1 MASRRASALTMA
13 RSSRASAKPARRS
26 QPAAKAPASAKP
38 TKAPAR
44 KAAKPKSS
52 ARPPRGSPSR
62 VLLSVSDKTGVVEFA
77 RRLADMGLDLVS
89 TGGTAKA
96 LRDAGLNV
104 QDVSDLTGFPEVME
118 GRVKTLHPKVAGGI
132 LARRGEP
139 SHEAALREHGIL
151 PIDVVVVNLYPFEG
165 AAARRASLAD
175 LVEQVD
181 IGGPSLVR
189 AAAKNHEHVLVVTDP
204 AQYDMVA
211 KAIEK
216 DEIPAGLRQE
226 LALRAFQHTA
236 RYDAIIARVLSKR
249 FGLTDY
255 PEHLVFA
262 YDRIETLRYGENEHQ
277 RAAFYRKA
285 GPRNVQEPS
294 IVGARQ
300 LHGKKLS
307 FNNILDADVALEA
320 VKEFPERPACV
331 IIKHATPCGIA
342 TADTVHGAYKDALAC
357 DPYSPFGGIVA
368 VNRVLDLATAESLA
382 ELFLEIVVAPGYEP
396 RALARLQQKK
406 NLRILE
412 VPGLDQPYQRS
423 GTHIRS
429 VTGGLLVQDRD
440 LKEHDP
446 TTWTVVTKRKPTK
459 AEWESLRF
467 AARCVKHVRSN
478 AVVFVQGTKTVGI
491 GGGQTARVD
500 SVFIATHKGGDR
512 IRGSVMASEA
522 FFPFRDAIDV
532 AAKHGVAAIVQPGGS
547 IRDDEVVAAANEHR
561 IAMVFSHQRS
571 FRH

>member
-1 MASRRASALTMA
+1 MAPRAASTMPKAQAAGSRRPL
-13 RSSRASAKPARRS
+13 
-26 QPAAKAPASAKP
+26 
-38 TKAPAR
+38 
-44 KAAKPKSS
+44 
-52 ARPPRGSPSR
+52 GPSR
-62 VLLSVSDKTGVVEFA
+62 VLLSVSDKTGLADFA
-77 RRLADMGLDLVS
+77 RRLAAMGLELVS

-96 LRDAGLNV
+96 LRDAGLHV
-104 QDVSDLTGFPEVME
+104 MDVSELTGFPEMME

-132 LARRGEP
+132 LAKRNDAGHTA
-139 SHEAALREHGIL
+139 SMAEHGIA
-151 PIDVVVVNLYPFEG
+151 PIDVVVVNLYPFEATSSQAG
-165 AAARRASLAD
+165 VPLPD
-175 LVEQVD
+175 LIEQVD

-204 AQYDMVA
+204 LQYDMVA

-216 DEIPAGLRQE
+216 DEVTMGLRQE

-255 PEHLVFA
+255 PEHLAFA

-294 IVGARQ
+294 IVGSRQ
-300 LHGKKLS
+300 LHGKQLS
-307 FNNILDADVALEA
+307 YNNILDADVALEA
-320 VKEFPERPACV
+320 VKEFPEHPACV

-342 TADTVHGAYKDALAC
+342 MAKRLHQAFQDALAC

-368 VNRVLDLATAESLA
+368 VNRPLDLATATSLS
-382 ELFLEIVVAPGYEP
+382 ELFLEIVVAPSYEP
-396 RALARLQQKK
+396 AALALLQKK
-406 NLRILE
+406 KNVRLLE
-412 VPGLDQPYQRS
+412 VPGLDKPYQRS
-423 GTHIRS
+423 GTQIRS

-440 LKEHDP
+440 LKAHDP
-446 TTWTVVTKRKPTK
+446 KTWETVTKRKPTK
-459 AEWESLRF
+459 AQMESLAF
-467 AARCVKHVRSN
+467 AARCVKHIRSN

-500 SVFIATHKGGDR
+500 STFIATHKGGER
-512 IRGSVMASEA
+512 IKGSVMASEA
-522 FFPFRDAIDV
+522 FLPFRDTLDV

-547 IRDDEVVAAANEHR
+547 IRDAEVIAAADEHG

>member
-1 MASRRASALTMA
+1 MPKARVPSRSRRASATA
-13 RSSRASAKPARRS
+13 VPAR
-26 QPAAKAPASAKP
+26 A
-38 TKAPAR
+38 
-44 KAAKPKSS
+44 
-52 ARPPRGSPSR
+52 GPSR
-62 VLLSVSDKTGVVEFA
+62 VLLSVADKTGLVDFA
-77 RRLADMGLDLVS
+77 RRLSVLGLDLVS

-96 LRDAGLNV
+96 LRDAGLKV
-104 QDVSDLTGFPEVME
+104 RDVSDLTGFPEMME

-132 LARRGEP
+132 LAKRDDDGHRK
-139 SHEAALREHGIL
+139 SMAEHGIEA
-151 PIDVVVVNLYPFEG
+151 IDVVVVNLYPFE
-165 AAARRASLAD
+165 ATASRKDASLAE
-175 LVEQVD
+175 LIEQVD

-216 DEIPAGLRQE
+216 EELPLGLRQE

-236 RYDAIIARVLSKR
+236 RYDAIIARALSKR

-255 PEHLVFA
+255 PEHLAFA

-294 IVGARQ
+294 IVGSRQ
-300 LHGKKLS
+300 LHGKQLS

-331 IIKHATPCGIA
+331 IVKHATPCGIA
-342 TADTVHGAYKDALAC
+342 AADSVHKAYKDALAC

-368 VNRVLDLATAESLA
+368 VNRPLDLATAESLA
-382 ELFLEIVVAPGYEP
+382 ELFLEIVIAPSYEP
-396 RALARLQQKK
+396 KALARLQQKK

-412 VPGLDQPYQRS
+412 VPGLDKPYQRS

-440 LKEHDP
+440 LKAHDP
-446 TTWTVVTKRKPTK
+446 ATWETVTKRKPTK
-459 AEWESLRF
+459 AEMESLHF

-478 AVVFVQGTKTVGI
+478 AVVFVQGTRTVGI

-512 IRGSVMASEA
+512 IKGSVMASEA

-532 AAKHGVAAIVQPGGS
+532 AAKHGVKAVVQPGGS
-547 IRDDEVVAAANEHR
+547 IRDAEVVAAADEHK

>member
-1 MASRRASALTMA
+1 MPKARKPSRSTRAAATA
-13 RSSRASAKPARRS
+13 VPAR
-26 QPAAKAPASAKP
+26 P
-38 TKAPAR
+38 
-44 KAAKPKSS
+44 
-52 ARPPRGSPSR
+52 GPSR
-62 VLLSVSDKTGVVEFA
+62 VLLSVADKSGLVDLA
-77 RRLADMGLDLVS
+77 RRLSVLGLELVS

-96 LRDAGLNV
+96 LRDSGLKV
-104 QDVSDLTGFPEVME
+104 RDVSDLTGFPEMME

-132 LARRGEP
+132 LAKRDDGGHRA
-139 SHEAALREHGIL
+139 SMREHGIEA
-151 PIDVVVVNLYPFEG
+151 IDVVVVNLYPFE
-165 AAARRASLAD
+165 ATASRKDASLPE
-175 LVEQVD
+175 LIEQVD

-216 DEIPAGLRQE
+216 EEIPLGLRQE

-255 PEHLVFA
+255 PEHLAFA

-294 IVGARQ
+294 IVGSRQ
-300 LHGKKLS
+300 LHGKQLS

-320 VKEFPERPACV
+320 VKEFPETPACV
-331 IIKHATPCGIA
+331 IVKHATPCGIA
-342 TADTVHGAYKDALAC
+342 AAASVHKAYQDALAC

-368 VNRVLDLATAESLA
+368 VNRPLDLATAESLA
-382 ELFLEIVVAPGYEP
+382 ELFLEIVVAPSYEP
-396 RALARLQQKK
+396 KALARLQQKK

-412 VPGLDQPYQRS
+412 VPGLDEAYQRS
-423 GTHIRS
+423 GTQIRS

-440 LKEHDP
+440 LKAHDP
-446 TTWTVVTKRKPTK
+446 ATWETVTKRKPTK
-459 AEWESLRF
+459 AELESLRF

-478 AVVFVQGTKTVGI
+478 AVVFVQGTRTVGI

-512 IRGSVMASEA
+512 IKGSVMASEA

-532 AAKHGVAAIVQPGGS
+532 AATHGVKAVVQPGGS
-547 IRDDEVVAAANEHR
+547 IRDAEVVAAADER
-561 IAMVFSHQRS
+561 KIAMVFSHQRS